1 MEIMEQKDERLCDYF
16 FMRSSYIGWL
26 VRMGFIERATIKM
39 DHFAFVHHGGV
50 IIVGRPCVCPM
61 R

>member
-1 MEIMEQKDERLCDYF
+1 MEQENERLCDYF

-26 VRMGFIERATIKM
+26 VRMGLIERATIEM